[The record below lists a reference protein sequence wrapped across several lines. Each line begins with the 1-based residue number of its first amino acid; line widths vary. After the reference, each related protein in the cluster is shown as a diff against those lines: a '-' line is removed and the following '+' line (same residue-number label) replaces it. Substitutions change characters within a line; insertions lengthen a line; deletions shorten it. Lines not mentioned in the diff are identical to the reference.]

1 MQTRRLIALL
11 LVMVLALVGVGFYL
25 GGSYNSAGSA
35 TVPDDK
41 SPPNDVTPATH
52 LFEDV
57 TGKSGVAFTYRNGE
71 NLVDPSGMPVKDEEG
86 NQRRHLAILESLGGG
101 SALIDY
107 DRDGLLDLF
116 LVGGGYYADAPD
128 YHTIKGHPCKLYR
141 NLGELRFEDVSR
153 KANLERLSGG
163 QDWFYTHG
171 TTVGDYDCDGWPDLL
186 VTGWKRIALLHN
198 VDDGHG
204 GRRFEDVTEPAGLST
219 GIDWATSAAF
229 ADLDGDGFPD
239 LYVCQYADW
248 SWEKHPAC
256 SYDGKISDVCPPKNF
271 NGLNHKL
278 YRNSGQGAFLDVG
291 QEAGLR
297 PGGSA
302 DGKALGVL
310 IVDLDGDSKPDVY
323 VANDTV
329 DNFLYVN
336 RSQPGQI
343 RLEEKGLLA
352 GAARDDRGAA
362 NGSMGIDV
370 GDPEQTGKPALWVTN
385 YQNELHALY
394 RNEGKPGQPM
404 FHFRTAGAG
413 IAAIGQAYV
422 GWGTAFIDVDLDGWE
437 DLFVTN
443 GHAIRYPAGKE
454 ANRLQRPVLLLNQQG
469 KFREASSQL
478 GAYFQSSHLGRGLA
492 AGDLDNDGRTDLVL
506 NHMNE
511 PLSILR
517 GIGGSGQHWLGIE
530 LAGKDHRCVVGSRA
544 SLEVNGR
551 RLTRFAKAGG
561 SYASSGDR
569 RLIFSLGSAEP
580 GRLTMTWPDGSEQ
593 IFDGLTAGRFHRI
606 VQGSETP
613 ESSST
618 ASE

>member
-1 MQTRRLIALL
+1 MYARRLIALL
-11 LVMVLALVGVGFYL
+11 LVVALAFVGGIVYL
-25 GGSYNSAGSA
+25 RESNKSGSPS
-35 TVPDDK
+35 VPDDK
-41 SPPNDVTPATH
+41 PVSREETTGPL

-57 TGKSGVAFTYRNGE
+57 TAASRIGFTYRNGE
-71 NLVDPSGMPVKDEEG
+71 NLVDADGNPVQDEQG
-86 NQRRHLAILESLGGG
+86 NQRKHLAILESLGGG

-128 YHTIKGHPCKLYR
+128 YHTIKGHPGKLYK
-141 NLGELRFEDVSR
+141 NQGSLRFDDVTS
-153 KANLERLSGG
+153 KANLEKLSGG
-163 QDWFYTHG
+163 EDWFYSHG
-171 TTVGDYDCDGWPDLL
+171 TTVGDYDCDGWLDLL

-198 VDDGHG
+198 VADDQG
-204 GRRFEDVTEPAGLST
+204 GRRFEDVTEQAGLRT

-248 SWEKHPAC
+248 SWDKHPAC
-256 SYDGKISDVCPPKNF
+256 SYDGKIPDVCPPKNF
-271 NGLNHKL
+271 NGLMHKL
-278 YRNSGQGAFLDVG
+278 YRNTGQGTFVDVS
-291 QEAGLR
+291 QDAGLR
-297 PGGSA
+297 AGGSA
-302 DGKALGVL
+302 EGKALGVL
-310 IVDLDGDSKPDVY
+310 IVDFDGDSKPDVY

-329 DNFLYVN
+329 DNFLYLN
-336 RSQPGQI
+336 QSQPRQI
-343 RLEEKGLLA
+343 LLEEKGLLS

-362 NGSMGIDV
+362 NGSMGLDA

-404 FHFRTAGAG
+404 FRFRTAGAG

-443 GHAIRYPAGKE
+443 GHAIRYPVGKE
-454 ANRLQRPVLLLNQQG
+454 SNRLQRPVLLMNKQG
-469 KFREASSQL
+469 KFREASPQL
-478 GAYFQSSHLGRGLA
+478 GSYFQTPHLGRGLGV
-492 AGDLDNDGRTDLVL
+492 GDLDNDGRADLVL

-511 PLSILR
+511 PLSVLR
-517 GIGGSGQHWLGIE
+517 GIGGTERHWLGIE

-544 SLEVNGR
+544 TLDVDGR
-551 RLTRFAKAGG
+551 RMTRFVKAGG

-569 RLIFSLGSAEP
+569 RMIFGLSSSDP
-580 GRLTMTWPDGSEQ
+580 GRLSVTWPDGSQQVFE
-593 IFDGLTAGRFHRI
+593 GLAAGRYHRV
-606 VQGSETP
+606 VQGSQTP
-613 ESSST
+613 QSLPPVE
-618 ASE
+618 